1 MEIAKRGL
9 FKKNLAW
16 LLAVAMV
23 IGVIPAM
30 AKPMEVHAAG
40 YVIDAAYFAGIG
52 DFRLGETDTNGSF
65 TFDYVKQLSGAPA
78 NATLVS
84 WYAAENNLS
93 EVSYSNGKWTITK
106 YEPGDAIYIRIG
118 EGNNDIIEV
127 TFQGILHTH
136 TWDNTWTTDATY
148 HWHACTAEG
157 CDGSESSKKDKAEH
171 IWVTKYN
178 NEKHWQECSVCGKKK
193 DETTHTLSWVTT
205 DANQHWQKC
214 SGCNYTTTKANHN
227 WKDTHNETQHWQYC
241 DVCQK
246 TRNKENHIYGTSG
259 TDTSYYTCTNAGC
272 GYVNNTRKADYDAA
286 ANVRAMIT
294 ALPDPT
300 EVTLDDDADIKAART
315 AYNALNDTA
324 ESLISDTD
332 VKKLKDNEDYYAA
345 LFVETKINA
354 IPELSEITSEDKD
367 VIDEARAAYDKLSDD
382 QEALVSEEA
391 KTKLTDSEDYYAAA
405 VVREKIEALPDEIT
419 ADNLADAKTA
429 ISAARSAYDA
439 LNETRQGIVG
449 EEAYDKLADLE
460 MDVVKFMINALPE
473 AGKIKT
479 TDKAA
484 IEAARAEYEALP
496 TQAQKDEFPEDV
508 LQKLI
513 DAESELEA
521 RFVEEAIDN
530 LPDAFD
536 VASTDAAEINAVSA
550 DYNALSDEQKEMIDE
565 ELRDKLAEVEKKLNA
580 RLVEDVLKALHIK
593 RNVKNT
599 DKAAIEAAR
608 EAYDALSDEEKAM
621 VNPDLVSRLIADEE
635 EVIKKMLDALPAD
648 TTTPEYAEQVEA
660 IKKAY
665 DELSDEQ
672 KEDLGEDVADE
683 INDANDKVQEAK
695 FINAVD
701 AIPSPITVDNKD
713 VAKTAIDKAKA
724 EYDKLSD
731 KQKEDL
737 DEIEIDNPVEKL
749 NNAEKDYVKAM
760 IAAVEPITG
769 DDADI
774 TRINAAKAAY
784 NALTEAQKAE
794 LEADRQQAMGDDYKD
809 VLSELEDAEK
819 KHEEEQVKDL
829 IDAILTP
836 IDSTDAATKKA
847 IDDAREA
854 YDALSPE
861 QKANVDNSEDG
872 SGENYNEVLKDAE
885 KDFVKDMVSNI
896 AKPDSA
902 TQTQDELDDIKDAI
916 DAAKEAYDAL
926 TDEEKE
932 ELAAD
937 PATDPAK
944 ALDELNDEYAEETVK
959 EMVAAI
965 DNPDAD
971 TQDTEAI
978 DKIKDAIDAAQDA
991 YDNLTDKQKEDL
1003 AKDPTTDPAEKLE
1016 ALEDKYEEEAVK
1028 DMIKNIPDMS
1038 GDMTDEEIKDAKEAI
1053 DAAREA
1059 YDALSDEQKANVD
1072 AAKDPT
1078 TGENYDDMLEEA
1090 EVDVVEKMIEAL
1102 PDDISTA
1109 DKDAIDEARE
1119 AYEKLSPDQKAAVDK
1134 DDLDKLEEAEEKY
1147 AEEKDKE
1154 DTAAAN
1160 AVTSAINKLP
1170 SADNVKLS
1178 DKDAIEAARKAYNS
1192 LTADQK
1198 KKVSAATLKKLT
1210 DAEAA
1215 LKKLQDEAN
1224 KKDDS
1229 DKKKDE
1235 YKEEWHNGQ
1244 WYDKDGKATYKPK
1257 GEWKKNSTGWWY
1269 EDTAGWYPKS
1279 QWQKIDG
1286 KWYYFDASGYMAANE
1301 WVDGYWLSSDGSWTY
1316 EPRGSWKLN
1325 STGWWYEDTAGW
1337 YPKNQWQKID
1347 GKWYYFNS
1355 DGYMASNQNIGQWRV
1370 GSDGAWV
1377 E

>member
-1 MEIAKRGL
+1 MEIKRRRV
-9 FKKNLAW
+9 FKKSLAW

-23 IGVIPAM
+23 IGIIPSI
-30 AKPMEVHAAG
+30 AKPMHVHAAG
-40 YVIDAAYFAGIG
+40 TWNIYVNN
-52 DFRLGETDTNGSF
+52 ESTPSF
-65 TFDYVKQLSGAPA
+65 K
-78 NATLVS
+78 N
-84 WYAAENNLS
+84 
-93 EVSYSNGKWTITK
+93 
-106 YEPGDAIYIRIG
+106 IG
-118 EGNNDIIEV
+118 ELPQGLNVFNPLFKGTGWGSAYYISSAEIISKSSDSIVLESNNFMKNVYDGGWATIKVYCDKDSKEATV
-127 TFQGILHTH
+127 TLRFEAAHTH
-136 TWDNTWTTDATY
+136 TW
-148 HWHACTAEG
+148 E
-157 CDGSESSKKDKAEH
+157 K
-171 IWVTKYN
+171 KYN
-178 NEKHWQECSVCGKKK
+178 DTKHWQECSGCHEKK
-193 DETTHTLSWVTT
+193 DEADHS
-205 DANQHWQKC
+205 
-214 SGCNYTTTKANHN
+214 
-227 WKDTHNETQHWQYC
+227 
-241 DVCQK
+241 
-246 TRNKENHIYGTSG
+246 YGTSS
-259 TDTSYYTCTNAGC
+259 TYYTCSC
-272 GYVNNTRKADYDAA
+272 GYVNTSRKTNYDNADA
-286 ANVRAMIT
+286 VRTKINN
-294 ALPDPT
+294 LPSPPSS
-300 EVTLDDDADIKAART
+300 VTLDNQAAISEARA
-315 AYNALNDTA
+315 AYNALNPTETGLIESATLKKLTDCEDYYAVRVVEKTINDLPAKEEATA
-324 ESLISDTD
+324 EQITEARNAYESLTPTQKGYVNATIL
-332 VKKLKDNEDYYAA
+332 KKLTDTEDYYAA
-345 LFVETKINA
+345 KLVRDKINA
-354 IPELSEITSEDKD
+354 LPALEDITSASGTA
-367 VIDEARAAYDKLSDD
+367 ISEARAAYN
-382 QEALVSEEA
+382 ALTDVRQGLVGEEA
-391 KTKLTDSEDYYAAA
+391 VNKLTDSEDYYAAA
-405 VVREKIEALPDEIT
+405 VVREQITALPTEIT
-419 ADNLADAKTA
+419 ADNLADARTA
-429 ISAARSAYDA
+429 IAAARSAYDA

-460 MDVVKFMINALPE
+460 TDVVEFMINALPE

-484 IEAARAEYEALP
+484 IDAARAAYEALP

-521 RFVEEAIDN
+521 RFVEKAIDN
-530 LPDAFD
+530 LPDAYD

-580 RLVEDVLKALHIK
+580 RLVEDVIKALPTK

-599 DKAAIEAAR
+599 DKADIEAAR

-621 VNPDLVSRLIADEE
+621 VDPDLVSRLIADEE
-635 EVIKKMLDALPAD
+635 EVIKKMLDALPED

-672 KEDLGEDVADE
+672 KEDLGEDIADE

-695 FINAVD
+695 
-701 AIPSPITVDNKD
+701 
-713 VAKTAIDKAKA
+713 
-724 EYDKLSD
+724 
-731 KQKEDL
+731 
-737 DEIEIDNPVEKL
+737 
-749 NNAEKDYVKAM
+749 VKAL
-760 IAAVEPITG
+760 IDAVEPITG
-769 DDADI
+769 DADDM
-774 TRINAAKAAY
+774 TRINAAKNAY
-784 NALTEAQKAE
+784 NALTDKQKAE
-794 LEADRQQAMGDDYKD
+794 LEAERQQAMGDDYKD

-819 KHEEEQVKDL
+819 KHEEEQVKNL
-829 IDAILTP
+829 IDAIPTP

-861 QKANVDNSEDG
+861 QKANVDNAKDG

-896 AKPDSA
+896 TRPDSA
-902 TQTQDELDDIKDAI
+902 SQSQKELDDIKEAI

-932 ELAAD
+932 DLAAD

-944 ALDELNDEYAEETVK
+944 ALDELNDKYAEETVK
-959 EMVAAI
+959 EKVSAI
-965 DNPDAD
+965 TEPDAD
-971 TQDTEAI
+971 AQDTAEL

-991 YDNLTDKQKEDL
+991 YDKLTDKQKEDL
-1003 AKDPTTDPAEKLE
+1003 AKDATTDPAKKLE

-1059 YDALSDEQKANVD
+1059 YDALSDEQKAHVD

-1109 DKDAIDEARE
+1109 DKEAIDEARE

-1235 YKEEWHNGQ
+1235 YKEEWHDGQ